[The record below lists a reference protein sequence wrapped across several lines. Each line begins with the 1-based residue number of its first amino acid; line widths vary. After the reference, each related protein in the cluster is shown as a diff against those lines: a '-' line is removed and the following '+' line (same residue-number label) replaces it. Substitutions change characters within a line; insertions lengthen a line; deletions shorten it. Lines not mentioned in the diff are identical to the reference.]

1 MDDDWGPDWR
11 GGWEQQRYFYR
22 KVWTGRSA
30 GSAVPLK
37 LLQGAD
43 VRELSVTSIDR
54 VQYFRPRTTY

>member
-1 MDDDWGPDWR
+1 MRTQSD
-11 GGWEQQRYFYR
+11 FYR